1 MKKIFLLLIIILISP
16 ILSFTVFHSQDLQRI
31 PTIVDSGFDSGY
43 SDYDSGSWDS
53 DYGSSWGSSSW
64 DDDDDDHYYSS
75 GSSSG
80 EPADLL
86 TIVIVLVIYLLII
99 GFVLLIKGY
108 FEYIRK
114 KAQEERGI
122 YNKIFM
128 EYGLTPGDGSDSEII
143 QTAYEN
149 YVKIQKAWMYRDLE
163 PVRNLLSD
171 EMYNMYQMQLDTLI
185 EDKQINMMLNL
196 EFVCGGVVD
205 EIIYNNTQTVSIIL
219 CVNCK
224 DYIIDENNKKVVS
237 GSRKAKLTY
246 VYKLTFV
253 RGLGENKTTVCPAC
267 GATVENQMS
276 TTCPYCNNTLLLIS
290 SELTLTNKK
299 IELQFKQ

>member
-1 MKKIFLLLIIILISP
+1 MRKFLLVLFIALISP

-64 DDDDDDHYYSS
+64 DDDDDDYYYSS

-80 EPADLL
+80 EPADPVA
-86 TIVIVLVIYLLII
+86 VIVVLAIFLLIFGI
-99 GFVLLIKGY
+99 VLFIKACY
-108 FEYIRK
+108 ANIRK
-114 KAQEERGI
+114 KAQQQRGI

-128 EYGLTPGDGSDSEII
+128 HFGLTPGDGCDSEII

-219 CVNCK
+219 
-224 DYIIDENNKKVVS
+224 
-237 GSRKAKLTY
+237 
-246 VYKLTFV
+246 
-253 RGLGENKTTVCPAC
+253 
-267 GATVENQMS
+267 
-276 TTCPYCNNTLLLIS
+276 
-290 SELTLTNKK
+290 
-299 IELQFKQ
+299 